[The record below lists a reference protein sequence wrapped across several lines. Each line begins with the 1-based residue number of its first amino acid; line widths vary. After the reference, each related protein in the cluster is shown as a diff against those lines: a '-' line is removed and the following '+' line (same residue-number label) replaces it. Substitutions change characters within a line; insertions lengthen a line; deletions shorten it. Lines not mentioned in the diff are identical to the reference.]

1 MKKMIKFPSIEQF
14 RTVVTNVNRH
24 FNYIG
29 LDENGD
35 AIYDVTLPKPKL
47 TLKVLSNYMEQMRQ
61 FVITLKVMGSICE
74 NIITPEKR

>member
-1 MKKMIKFPSIEQF
+1 MIKFPSIEQF

-29 LDENGD
+29 LDKNGD

-47 TLKVLSNYMEQMRQ
+47 TLKVLSKLHGTNAAVCYN
-61 FVITLKVMGSICE
+61 TKGYGL
-74 NIITPEKR
+74 NL